1 MLCLVLTQTYCS
13 ITDSAGLFINWL
25 NNVVAE
31 RAYSRKLEMEAD
43 SVGLNVSILYCAPNS
58 LVLMDVT
65 HSSWPRRGTTLVRLW
80 IYGI

>member
-1 MLCLVLTQTYCS
+1 VFSWHARMHADLSILLRS

-43 SVGLNVSILYCAPNS
+43 VVGLNVSQKAG
-58 LVLMDVT
+58 
-65 HSSWPRRGTTLVRLW
+65 RRSAFAEFDD
-80 IYGI
+80 

>member
-1 MLCLVLTQTYCS
+1 MDPRLPFSLPLHS

-43 SVGLNVSILYCAPNS
+43 AVGLNVSVARVEIANLRP
-58 LVLMDVT
+58 
-65 HSSWPRRGTTLVRLW
+65 
-80 IYGI
+80 

>member
-1 MLCLVLTQTYCS
+1 MDPLLPSSLPLDS

-43 SVGLNVSILYCAPNS
+43 AVGLNVSSARVVITNLRS
-58 LVLMDVT
+58 
-65 HSSWPRRGTTLVRLW
+65 
-80 IYGI
+80 

>member
-1 MLCLVLTQTYCS
+1 MTEICADEGCGADS

-43 SVGLNVSILYCAPNS
+43 AVGLNVSAWSGLPVL
-58 LVLMDVT
+58 LVIND
-65 HSSWPRRGTTLVRLW
+65 
-80 IYGI
+80 